1 MIERVRS
8 YDELV
13 TELNRLIS
21 SGACVNSLPDREALE
36 AEISMEQLW
45 AERLPEGL
53 LLLRR
58 IEGIQR
64 LRFLLRDPL
73 ALRTFIPDRPTS
85 LELPFRKGDPRFPDL
100 ARELENAGWRIALR
114 RVRLSRKNSDA
125 VPEIQTAPA
134 AELPS
139 SETLSALLHV
149 CFSPLTGC
157 LPDAAEL
164 EEDLAQGRLLFA
176 DGGLIRWR
184 QKGRV
189 SEIRHLAVA
198 PERRGCGTG
207 KKLVASYVALSQGK
221 NCRVWTGADNA
232 PALDVYRSFGYSE
245 DGWESL
251 VLLSGEYLLPVPDE
265 AQTKQ

>member
-13 TELNRLIS
+13 PELNGLIS
-21 SGACVNSLPDREALE
+21 SGACVNSLPERETLE
-36 AEISMEQLW
+36 EEIAKEQLW

-73 ALRTFIPDRPTS
+73 ALRAFVPDRPTAM
-85 LELPFRKGDPRFPDL
+85 ELPFRKGDLRFPAL
-100 ARELENAGWRIALR
+100 ARELEDAGWRIALR
-114 RVRLSRKNSDA
+114 RVRLSRKSSGT
-125 VPEIQTAPA
+125 VVQRQSSPA
-134 AELPS
+134 AEPPS
-139 SETLSALLHV
+139 PEALSALLHL
-149 CFSPLTGC
+149 CFSVLTGC

-164 EEDLAQGRLLFA
+164 EEDLAQGRLLCM

-198 PERRGCGTG
+198 PDRRGCGTG

-232 PALDVYRSFGYSE
+232 PALGVYRYFGYAE

-251 VLLSGEYLLPVPDE
+251 VLLSGEDQRPLPED
-265 AQTKQ
+265 AQTIQ